1 MGRFLTSLTQLAEQP
16 PRHLLL
22 LYSGGL
28 DGSYL
33 LKRLSDQGMEVTAL
47 SVRIDRPDTDTDIA
61 AAARHAADTGAAFR
75 SVDATEEFFAEFVPC
90 AIHADAYFQGQF
102 PVGSTLTRPLMA
114 RTAVT
119 VAGQLGCDAIGH
131 TATYMQNSALRIT
144 ASITALDPRLDV
156 VAPFLSSDVPRAEK
170 LAELR
175 RSGIVMPTGI
185 HSVDVNPWSRVIEC
199 GSLESPENQL
209 DESVFTWTRDVD
221 ADAAAP
227 TEVELLFQAGLP
239 IGLDGEAR
247 NLAEVVSELN
257 ELAGRHG
264 IGRFSGLEDTPFG
277 VKNHEVRE
285 SPAAAVITCAHRA
298 LANAVLT
305 TREHTVRTHLATEWT
320 DTVVQGG
327 WFSHLGRSL
336 ANCLAELDA
345 PVSGTVRMR
354 LYRGTLTVLRLE
366 AANGLYYS
374 KLGQEFHDWMG
385 EYAYGPWL
393 NLATLA
399 ARTRHQSAQE
409 ER

>member
-1 MGRFLTSLTQLAEQP
+1 MGRFITSLTQLAEQP

-33 LKRLSDQGMEVTAL
+33 LKRLSDQGMKVTAL
-47 SVRIDRPDTDTDIA
+47 SVRIGGSDTDTA
-61 AAARHAADTGAAFR
+61 AAARHAADTGADFR
-75 SVDATEEFFAEFVPC
+75 SVDATDEFFAEFLPC

-102 PVGSTLTRPLMA
+102 PIGSTLTRPLMA
-114 RTAVT
+114 RAAVT
-119 VAGQLGCDAIGH
+119 VARELGCDAIGH

-156 VAPFLSSDVPRAEK
+156 VAPFLGSDVPRAEK
-170 LAELR
+170 LADLR
-175 RSGIVMPTGI
+175 RSGIPMTTGI

-199 GSLESPENQL
+199 GSLESPENSL

-221 ADAAAP
+221 SAAAEP
-227 TEVELLFQAGLP
+227 AEVDLLFQAGLP
-239 IGLDGEAR
+239 IGLDGR
-247 NLAEVVSELN
+247 QHSLADVVSELN
-257 ELAGRHG
+257 RLAGGHG

-285 SPAAAVITCAHRA
+285 SPAAAAITCAHRA

-305 TREHTVRTHLATEWT
+305 TREHTVRAHLATEWT

-336 ANCLAELDA
+336 ANCLAELDT
-345 PVSGTVRMR
+345 PVSGTVCLR
-354 LYRGTLTVLRLE
+354 LYRGTLTVVRLDT
-366 AANGLYYS
+366 ANGLYYS
-374 KLGQEFHDWMG
+374 RLGQEFHEWMA

-393 NLATLA
+393 SLATLA
-399 ARTRHQSAQE
+399 ARTRHQSARKEGNQ
-409 ER
+409 